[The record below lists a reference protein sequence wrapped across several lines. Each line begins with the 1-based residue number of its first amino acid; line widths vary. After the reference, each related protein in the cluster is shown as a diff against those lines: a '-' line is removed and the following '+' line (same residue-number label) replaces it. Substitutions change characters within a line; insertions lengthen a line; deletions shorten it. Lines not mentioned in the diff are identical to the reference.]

1 MSVNITNTKLKN
13 MTYKYYRI
21 INNDDKYEDQS
32 PLSLKLKSITD
43 FRINDYIK
51 PVIQQGGEIVTIIA
65 DESEF
70 KGHFSSGLIILPYQ
84 KKEFQNK
91 LEKDLEE
98 LIKKYGIDNI
108 HFTSILGRERILKNN
123 TTSFLKE
130 YSAIV
135 NKAPMSCLSISKSK
149 DILLTEMKIDTMSNE
164 EIFFSL
170 FWNNLER
177 VILRFPNYSIFH
189 IYMEQEY
196 SLEPKTY
203 QSVAMKLF
211 NKLYSGIDNLY
222 LRVPDKYMS
231 ICKHPHFFT
240 KKALYYS
247 SLSDF
252 LAYSSN
258 KLQNKIDTGI
268 SDTKIMKEYKVIL
281 QLFKSIFFNY
291 SGLSSSKLIEL
302 IRNS

>member
-1 MSVNITNTKLKN
+1 

-21 INNDDKYEDQS
+21 LNNDDKYEDQS
-32 PLSLKLKSITD
+32 PLSFKLRNITG
-43 FRINDYIK
+43 FNVNDYIK
-51 PVIQQGGEIVTIIA
+51 PVIQKGGEIVTIIA

-91 LEKDLEE
+91 LETELEK
-98 LIKKYGIDNI
+98 LVKKYGIENI
-108 HFTSILGRERILKNN
+108 HFTSIFGKERILKNN

-130 YSAIV
+130 YSAVV
-135 NKAPMSCLSISKSK
+135 NKVPMACLSISKSK
-149 DILLTEMKIDTMSNE
+149 DILLTEMEAGTMSNE

-177 VILRFPNYSIFH
+177 MMSIFPNHSIFH

-203 QSVAMKLF
+203 HNVAMKLF
-211 NKLYSGIDNLY
+211 NKLYSGIYHLY
-222 LRVPDKYMS
+222 SRMPDKYMS
-231 ICKHPHFFT
+231 VCKHPHYFT

-258 KLQNKIDTGI
+258 KIQNKIDSGI
-268 SDTKIMKEYKVIL
+268 SDSKIMKEYKITL
-281 QLFKSIFFNY
+281 QLFKSIFTNY
-291 SGLSSSKLIEL
+291 SGLSSNKLIEL
-302 IRNS
+302 INKS